1 MPMFADVQ
9 DISKDLEEVYT
20 EMGASALYI
29 LKSKYNIVDDIYLY
43 NALGTNMDE
52 PKKVIGKVTIN
63 TPNKETNTPL
73 GNLKDRVLYKVQ
85 ILKSSLDV
93 HNITNITPQD
103 KIQYNN
109 IILEI
114 ASVKPSIV
122 LGDYFVQYNLECYG
136 EPVKLYGE

>member
-29 LKSKYNIVDDIYLY
+29 IKSKDNIIDNIYLY
-43 NALGTNMDE
+43 NAPGTQMDE

-63 TPNKETNTPL
+63 TPNKEISTPL
-73 GNLKDRVLYKVQ
+73 GNSKNNVNYKVQ
-85 ILKSSLDV
+85 ILKSSLDA
-93 HNITNITPQD
+93 HEITTITPQD

-114 ASVKPSIV
+114 SSVKPSIV
-122 LGDYFVQYNLECYG
+122 LGDYFVQYDIECYG

>member
-9 DISKDLEEVYT
+9 DISKDLEEVYN

-29 LKSKYNIVDDIYLY
+29 IITKNNIIDDIYLY
-43 NALGTNMDE
+43 NAQGTE
-52 PKKVIGKVTIN
+52 EEFKVTGKVTIN
-63 TPNKETNTPL
+63 TPNKEINTSI
-73 GNLKDRVLYKVQ
+73 GNQKDRVNYKVQ
-85 ILKSSLDV
+85 ILKSSLDSN
-93 HNITNITPQD
+93 NIKTITTKD
-103 KIQYNN
+103 KIKYNDT
-109 IILEI
+109 ILEI

>member
-29 LKSKYNIVDDIYLY
+29 IITKNNIIDDIYLY
-43 NALGTNMDE
+43 NAQGTE
-52 PKKVIGKVTIN
+52 EEFKVTGKVTIN
-63 TPNKETNTPL
+63 TPNKETNTSL
-73 GNLKDRVLYKVQ
+73 GNQKDRVTYKVQ
-85 ILKSSLDV
+85 ILKSSLDSY
-93 HNITNITPQD
+93 NIKTITTKD
-103 KIQYNN
+103 KIKYNDT
-109 IILEI
+109 ILEI